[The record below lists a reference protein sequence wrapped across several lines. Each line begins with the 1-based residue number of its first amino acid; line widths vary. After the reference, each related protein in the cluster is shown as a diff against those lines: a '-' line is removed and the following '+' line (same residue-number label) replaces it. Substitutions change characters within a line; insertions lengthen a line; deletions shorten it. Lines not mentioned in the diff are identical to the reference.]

1 MNARRT
7 RHRPRPSPRGTI
19 VSEKPGPG
27 INQRVT
33 SSMFHSMEGHVVLRL
48 PASWPR
54 PLEVIEA
61 LEQVR

>member
-1 MNARRT
+1 
-7 RHRPRPSPRGTI
+7 
-19 VSEKPGPG
+19 
-27 INQRVT
+27 
-33 SSMFHSMEGHVVLRL
+33 MFHSMEGHVVLRL

>member
-27 INQRVT
+27 DQSVT
-33 SSMFHSMEGHVVLRL
+33 SSMFHAMEGHVVLRL

>member
-1 MNARRT
+1 VNARRT
-7 RHRPRPSPRGTI
+7 RHPTPLAPGDDCQRKTRPGD
-19 VSEKPGPG
+19 
-27 INQRVT
+27 QRVT